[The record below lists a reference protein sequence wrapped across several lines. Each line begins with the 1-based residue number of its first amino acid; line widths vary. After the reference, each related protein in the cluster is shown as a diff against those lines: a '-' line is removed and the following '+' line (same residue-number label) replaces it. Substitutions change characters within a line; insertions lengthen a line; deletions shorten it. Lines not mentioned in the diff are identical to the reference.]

1 MKDSPQADYSAL
13 QALMAA
19 VVLEAGGREL
29 TGRDL
34 MAAGVLS
41 ERWLQL
47 ERELKEGLELV
58 AGDPPSE
65 AETTSEL
72 RAFRLQHGLGSAED
86 LRVWMRERE
95 LTLRAVRGVS
105 ERVVARRR
113 GAVPAPVPTAQIADA
128 LAAEAICS
136 GALKELGWWL
146 ADRILCAGATETGAE
161 PISLQRT
168 RVKRLV
174 FAESCTVAGAASGE
188 AGLERGQRMAWIA
201 ALDDAYSAW
210 AANASATTEVAR
222 RLREHDLDW
231 CRFELD
237 VLHLASPGAAA
248 EAAQRLAES
257 RSPDQVAAM
266 AGVEASHRSLVLA
279 DAASAV
285 AGMLAGA
292 SAGDVVGPW
301 TDDEEHLVA
310 RVRERVAPTI
320 DDAESLARA
329 REALLVD
336 AASQLRAGKV
346 RWYERA

>member
-1 MKDSPQADYSAL
+1 MSGPPQADSSAL

-34 MAAGVLS
+34 VAAGVVS
-41 ERWLQL
+41 ERWLRL
-47 ERELKEGLELV
+47 ERELTEGLELV

-86 LRVWMRERE
+86 LRAWMRERE
-95 LTLRAVRGVS
+95 LTLRTVREVC
-105 ERVVARRR
+105 ERVVARRS
-113 GAVPAPVPTAQIADA
+113 GAVPAAVSTAQIANA
-128 LAAEAICS
+128 LVAEAICS

-146 ADRILCAGATETGAE
+146 ADRILCAGATETSAE

-188 AGLERGQRMAWIA
+188 AGLERGRRMAWIA

-210 AANASATTEVAR
+210 SANATAPAEVSR

-237 VLHLASPGAAA
+237 VLRLASPGAAA
-248 EAAQRLAES
+248 EAAQRLAE
-257 RSPDQVAAM
+257 RRTPDQVAAM
-266 AGVEASHRSLVLA
+266 AGVEVSHRSLVLT
-279 DAASAV
+279 DAAPAI
-285 AGMLAGA
+285 AGTLAGA
-292 SAGDVVGPW
+292 GAGDVVGPW

-320 DDAESLARA
+320 EDPESLARA
-329 REALLVD
+329 REALLAD
-336 AASQLRAGKV
+336 GASQLRAGKV